1 MQCTMYDHYNRS
13 LSYHIHV
20 YPVYM
25 TYIFDCCRRL
35 IKKTF
40 GNESLV
46 DVLYDTMQT
55 QNVIIS
61 KRTRAR
67 NYKSLQVHYVG
78 VY

>member
-1 MQCTMYDHYNRS
+1 MQCIMYDHCNRS
-13 LSYHIHV
+13 LSYHIIV
-20 YPVYM
+20 NPVYL
-25 TYIFDCCRRL
+25 TYIFDCCHRL

-40 GNESLV
+40 GNEGLV

-61 KRTRAR
+61 KRTRAQ

>member
-20 YPVYM
+20 NPVYL

-40 GNESLV
+40 GNDGLV

>member
-1 MQCTMYDHYNRS
+1 MQCTMQSYYNRS

-20 YPVYM
+20 NPVYL

-46 DVLYDTMQT
+46 DVLYDTKQT

-61 KRTRAR
+61 KRTRAQ
-67 NYKSLQVHYVG
+67 NYKSLQVHCVG

>member
-1 MQCTMYDHYNRS
+1 MTDHYNGR
-13 LSYHIHV
+13 LSYQIHV
-20 YPVYM
+20 NPVYL